1 MKQNDDDGQ
10 MLGVFPCPVYMIKRA
25 KIILPTEEMEI
36 ENLIRAGMHVNV
48 GNSSTDNS
56 YIFDTKLQELKQFCN
71 KHVKEYVEQVIC
83 PKEDLD
89 FYITQS
95 WLNITKPGGFHH
107 QHFHSNSIVS
117 GVFYISTFEDD
128 KISFNDPNGNVKTFL
143 KLEPKEWN
151 NWNSSLWHLPVAN
164 NDLLLFP
171 SWLNHSVILLEKVE
185 CQREAR
191 AGADR
196 ISISFNTF
204 VRGKLGA
211 EGLLTELIL

>member
-56 YIFDTKLQELKQFCN
+56 YIFDTKLQELKEFCN
-71 KHVKEYVEQVIC
+71 KHVKKYVEQVIC
-83 PKEDLD
+83 PKEELD

-95 WLNITKPGGFHH
+95 WINVTKPGECHPEHSH
-107 QHFHSNSIVS
+107 QNSILS
-117 GVFYISTFEDD
+117 GVFYISTFKDD
-128 KISFNDPNGNVKTFL
+128 KITFVDPNNKVKELIKF
-143 KLEPKEWN
+143 EQEEFN
-151 NWNSSLWHLPVAN
+151 IWNSTMWHIPVHN
-164 NDLLLFP
+164 NELILFP
-171 SWLNHSVILLEKVE
+171 SWLSHSVIPLEKLPASG
-185 CQREAR
+185 QHRP
-191 AGADR
+191 DR

-204 VRGKLGA
+204 VKGKFGA
-211 EGLLTELIL
+211 KDGLTELIL